1 MLFRHYIRNIFTI
14 PSILFH
20 TKYHNINNY
29 FCLFICFLFTIGS
42 LSALS
47 GEFAGLGVE
56 GNANTREG
64 AAFGGSLSGGVDL
77 DDQFSLG
84 LRITLS
90 SNIDT
95 VTTMEPAAFFRYYL
109 PFNFSG
115 LFAQAEL
122 GMSLFFEDGESY
134 PAFLGGLAFGWRYN
148 VNKNW
153 YIEPSVRA
161 GYPFLW
167 GVGILAGLSFDIAA
181 LRQ

>member
-1 MLFRHYIRNIFTI
+1 MKFHYLKRNIFTLHN
-14 PSILFH
+14 LFYI
-20 TKYHNINNY
+20 KYRNTIKY
-29 FCLFICFLFTIGS
+29 FCLFICFLFTVGS

-90 SNIDT
+90 SNMDT

-148 VNKNW
+148 VNEKW
-153 YIEPSVRA
+153 YIEPSVRM

-167 GVGILAGLSFDIAA
+167 GFGILAGFSFDIAA